1 MFKEIWKDIPGYEG
15 RYQVSDMGRVRSLE
29 YHNAKGVKRIGI
41 LKPAKD
47 ANGYLRCALSKNN
60 KLITYKVHRL
70 VAMAFIPNP
79 NNFPQVN
86 HKNGIKTDNRVEN
99 LEWCDYSMN
108 ISHAYANGL
117 IPRHIPKHYP
127 VIIHNNETGED
138 LRFETL
144 KEAGM
149 YLGIPYQ
156 TVKKWADDGIRP
168 YKKIHWKYSARYE
181 VTSA

>member
-1 MFKEIWKDIPGYEG
+1 MFKEIWKEIPGYEG
-15 RYQVSDMGRVRSLE
+15 RYQVSSLGRVRSLE
-29 YHNAKGVKRIGI
+29 YHNGKGIKRIGI

-47 ANGYLRCALSKNN
+47 EKGYLRCALSKSN
-60 KLITYKVHRL
+60 KLVTYKVHRL
-70 VAMAFIPNP
+70 VAMVFIPNP
-79 NNFPQVN
+79 NNLPQVN

-99 LEWCDYSMN
+99 LEWCDSSKN
-108 ISHAYANGL
+108 ILHAYENGL

-127 VIIHNNETGED
+127 VIIHNNETNED
-138 LRFETL
+138 FRFETL
-144 KEAGM
+144 KEAGT

-181 VTSA
+181 VTLV